1 MENQL
6 KRSDTLNLGYAL
18 GAPGTSGM
26 EYMLPFISRQ
36 DIATILER
44 IGDFKG
50 LFQNTNLPNLADLIN
65 KLQMPTGKKS
75 FLVLKNKKYINV
87 LTENI
92 AFFYVKYES
101 AMIMSFNKEE
111 YFVKYSL
118 EQLQQL
124 LPEKQFFRLNRQYLI
139 NFQTVK
145 EVEHYFARKLLVNP
159 VIPIKDKLLVSKE
172 KVSGFLH
179 WLDDR

>member
-6 KRSDTLNLGYAL
+6 KSTDTLSLAYDL
-18 GAPGTSGM
+18 EAPDTNGM
-26 EYMLPFISRQ
+26 EHLPPFSSQQ
-36 DIATILER
+36 DLSAALER
-44 IGDFKG
+44 IGDFKN
-50 LFQNTNLPNLADLIN
+50 LFKYTNLPNLADLLN
-65 KLQMPTGKKS
+65 RLQMPAGKKS

-139 NFQTVK
+139 NFHTVK
-145 EVEHYFARKLLVNP
+145 EVEHYFARKLVVNP
-159 VIPIKDKLLVSKE
+159 VIPVKDKLLVSKE